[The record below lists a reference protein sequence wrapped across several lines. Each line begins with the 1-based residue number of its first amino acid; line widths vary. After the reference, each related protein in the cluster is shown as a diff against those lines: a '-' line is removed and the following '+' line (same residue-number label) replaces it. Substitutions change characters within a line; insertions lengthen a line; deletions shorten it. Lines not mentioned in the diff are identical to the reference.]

1 MIRLQHLFSL
11 LLVAVFF
18 LSLHATVYT
27 PSTVPHP
34 RRMDATAFVSNPD
47 AILSVS
53 ETAAIQ
59 RVAQQLNQVTGVEL
73 VTVVLSDIGDA
84 DAFEFSIELFNR
96 WGIGDREKK
105 NGVLVFF
112 ALQSRD
118 IRIITDGGME
128 GLLPDATCSR
138 IVHDVMIPLLSDGQ
152 YGAGL
157 LAGNKAI
164 AVRLTDQNA
173 LEELLLGYQR
183 PPISESPWMELS
195 ILSLLVALITLLY
208 YCFLPRCPRCR
219 QKGIKVRSTVVTKAT
234 YDKEGKGVRHYTCK
248 CCGHTWDKTY
258 VIPKVQ
264 RPVVYT
270 SSGKNYGGGFGGGFG
285 GGSFGGGSSFGGGAG
300 GKF

>member
-1 MIRLQHLFSL
+1 MVRLQHLFSL
-11 LLVAVFF
+11 LLVAVFC

-34 RRMDATAFVSNPD
+34 RRMDAKAFVSNPD

-118 IRIITDGGME
+118 IRIITGGGME
-128 GLLPDATCSR
+128 GLLPDATCSCLVTSVSR
-138 IVHDVMIPLLSDGQ
+138 
-152 YGAGL
+152 
-157 LAGNKAI
+157 LARARGW
-164 AVRLTDQNA
+164 
-173 LEELLLGYQR
+173 
-183 PPISESPWMELS
+183 S
-195 ILSLLVALITLLY
+195 
-208 YCFLPRCPRCR
+208 
-219 QKGIKVRSTVVTKAT
+219 
-234 YDKEGKGVRHYTCK
+234 
-248 CCGHTWDKTY
+248 
-258 VIPKVQ
+258 
-264 RPVVYT
+264 
-270 SSGKNYGGGFGGGFG
+270 
-285 GGSFGGGSSFGGGAG
+285 
-300 GKF
+300 

>member
-11 LLVAVFF
+11 LLVAVFC

-34 RRMDATAFVSNPD
+34 RRTDATAFVSNPD

-112 ALQSRD
+112 AL
-118 IRIITDGGME
+118 
-128 GLLPDATCSR
+128 
-138 IVHDVMIPLLSDGQ
+138 
-152 YGAGL
+152 
-157 LAGNKAI
+157 
-164 AVRLTDQNA
+164 
-173 LEELLLGYQR
+173 
-183 PPISESPWMELS
+183 
-195 ILSLLVALITLLY
+195 
-208 YCFLPRCPRCR
+208 
-219 QKGIKVRSTVVTKAT
+219 
-234 YDKEGKGVRHYTCK
+234 
-248 CCGHTWDKTY
+248 
-258 VIPKVQ
+258 
-264 RPVVYT
+264 
-270 SSGKNYGGGFGGGFG
+270 
-285 GGSFGGGSSFGGGAG
+285 
-300 GKF
+300 

>member
-1 MIRLQHLFSL
+1 MVRLQHLFSL
-11 LLVAVFF
+11 LLVAVFC

-118 IRIITDGGME
+118 IRIITGGGME

-183 PPISESPWMELS
+183 QPISESPWMELS

-208 YCFLPRCPRCR
+208 YCFLPRCPRRRFPRRVKACATTHASVADIH
-219 QKGIKVRSTVVTKAT
+219 GIRRMSYLRCNDLLYILHQVRTMAEDSVADLAEEALAVVRRSAEVLAVNS
-234 YDKEGKGVRHYTCK
+234 D
-248 CCGHTWDKTY
+248 
-258 VIPKVQ
+258 I
-264 RPVVYT
+264 
-270 SSGKNYGGGFGGGFG
+270 
-285 GGSFGGGSSFGGGAG
+285 
-300 GKF
+300 